1 MRSLGTTY
9 TRPPQFSAPRRRVTV
24 RDRRFRQFET
34 SPPNRCHAALTWAGA
49 VLISFW
55 DVVPMPVK
63 AGTRLANVEIVERN
77 IHQRGHPRV
86 RMFVKNPAASAHLS
100 ERQHDAFCHLL

>member
-1 MRSLGTTY
+1 
-9 TRPPQFSAPRRRVTV
+9 
-24 RDRRFRQFET
+24 
-34 SPPNRCHAALTWAGA
+34 
-49 VLISFW
+49 
-55 DVVPMPVK
+55 VVAMPVK